1 MTGEAES
8 LFPLKPH
15 SWTRLHILAAA
26 SARASQSSCPPEDQ
40 EGAGKAGRRLA
51 PEVPRVRKERARGG
65 RQVVPVAR
73 PSLRDGFHGVLRA
86 PRGALH
92 YCPRRLADDRCARR
106 LAATSPQDLTPE
118 PRASGPHDFSV
129 RARPRWVLHGWRA
142 LTVETMR
149 RRCQR
154 RVVSHLSLLTVSRPA
169 SDHCAPTPSRP
180 PHPIPRSVTIAIR
193 PLVEWNR
200 TGT

>member
-1 MTGEAES
+1 MPSRQTGERTGS
-8 LFPLKPH
+8 RP
-15 SWTRLHILAAA
+15 SAAKGGGA
-26 SARASQSSCPPEDQ
+26 SSATLE
-40 EGAGKAGRRLA
+40 AGRSA
-51 PEVPRVRKERARGG
+51 VYFSTV
-65 RQVVPVAR
+65 
-73 PSLRDGFHGVLRA
+73 A

-154 RVVSHLSLLTVSRPA
+154 RVVSRLSLLTVSRPA
-169 SDHCAPTPSRP
+169 SDHRAPTPSRP
-180 PHPIPRSVTIAIR
+180 PHPGPRLVTIAKR
-193 PLVEWNR
+193 PSWRAGRPCMYGKTELL
-200 TGT
+200 

>member
-1 MTGEAES
+1 MLRYRGHAFAFSRRVSPEPCRLLPPLSQQGRREGRAPAGTRSPACAKRTRTG
-8 LFPLKPH
+8 
-15 SWTRLHILAAA
+15 WTTG
-26 SARASQSSCPPEDQ
+26 D
-40 EGAGKAGRRLA
+40 AGRPA
-51 PEVPRVRKERARGG
+51 FPARWFS
-65 RQVVPVAR
+65 RC
-73 PSLRDGFHGVLRA
+73 PSCS

-118 PRASGPHDFSV
+118 PRASGPHDFCV